1 MLRKLI
7 IVLMSLSLCWT
18 TLACGSSSNTTSS
31 NNRPTQTVSQNRT
44 QTNQGEYPVQQAQYN
59 DANGEYSL
67 MLLNTPPGTPP
78 VYRTTNLQMA
88 RLTDEQIQAGKGT
101 YAQIQGDQAT
111 LYLTEDFKI
120 EYVHNVTETR
130 TDPATGQQQVVVVR
144 QQSSFWQPFA
154 GAFVGSAI
162 ANTLFAPRYYVPP
175 VYQPG
180 GTLVGYGGYGNTYD
194 SAVQDYRSRYNS
206 PPPAVRNRQVLRTTG
221 NIASP
226 SYNRTTPSPSRNTTP
241 STGSGT
247 ASSPSTPS
255 TPRSTSKD
263 ASRSTGSGVGS
274 SNLQRS
280 NSTRRSSP
288 TQQRTPS
295 FGSGG
300 SRNRSFGGSS
310 KRRR

>member
-1 MLRKLI
+1 MLRKFIVVLI
-7 IVLMSLSLCWT
+7 SLSLCWT
-18 TLACGSSSNTTSS
+18 TLACGSPNTTTY
-31 NNRPTQTVSQNRT
+31 NRPAQTVSQNRT
-44 QTNQGEYPVQQAQYN
+44 QVKQGEYPVQQAEYN

-78 VYRTTNLQMA
+78 VYRTANLQMA
-88 RLTDEQIQAGKGT
+88 RLTDEQIQAGKSS
-101 YAQIQGDQAT
+101 YADIQGDRAT

-144 QQSSFWQPFA
+144 RESNFWQPFA

-180 GTLVGYGGYGNTYD
+180 SSLVGYGGYGNTYD
-194 SAVQDYRSRYNS
+194 SAVQDYRSRHNS
-206 PPPAVRNRQVLRTTG
+206 PPPAVKNRQVLRTTG

-226 SYNRTTPSPSRNTTP
+226 SYNRTTPSTSKTPTP
-241 STGSGT
+241 SPGSGT
-247 ASSPSTPS
+247 AASPSTPS
-255 TPRSTSKD
+255 TSRD

-280 NSTRRSSP
+280 NSTGRSSP
-288 TQQRTPS
+288 TQKRTPG

-300 SRNRSFGGSS
+300 SSSPSRRPGSS
-310 KRRR
+310 RRRR

>member
-1 MLRKLI
+1 MLRKFV

-18 TLACGSSSNTTSS
+18 TLACGSSNTTAY
-31 NNRPTQTVSQNRT
+31 NRSTQTVSQNRT
-44 QTNQGEYPVQQAQYN
+44 QVNQGQYPVQQAEYN

-78 VYRTTNLQMA
+78 VYRTANLQMA

-101 YAQIQGDQAT
+101 YADIEGDKAT

-130 TDPATGQQQVVVVR
+130 TDPATGRQEVVVVR

-162 ANTLFAPRYYVPP
+162 ANSLFAPRYYVPP
-175 VYQPG
+175 AYQPG
-180 GTLVGYGGYGNTYD
+180 GLLTGYGGYGNTYD
-194 SAVQDYRSRYNS
+194 SAVRDYRSRYNS
-206 PPPAVRNRQVLRTTG
+206 PPPAVKNRQVLRSTG

-226 SYNRTTPSPSRNTTP
+226 SRNRTT
-241 STGSGT
+241 
-247 ASSPSTPS
+247 
-255 TPRSTSKD
+255 RSTSRD
-263 ASRSTGSGVGS
+263 ANRSTGSGVGS

-280 NSTRRSSP
+280 DRTRPSR
-288 TQQRTPS
+288 TQKRTPS
-295 FGSGG
+295 FGSGR
-300 SRNRSFGGSS
+300 SRSRSFGGS
-310 KRRR
+310 RRRR

>member
-1 MLRKLI
+1 MLRKFI

-18 TLACGSSSNTTSS
+18 TLACGSSSTTTAS
-31 NNRPTQTVSQNRT
+31 NQTPTQTVSQNRT
-44 QTNQGEYPVQQAQYN
+44 QANQGEYPVQQAEYN
-59 DANGEYSL
+59 DADGEYSL

-120 EYVHNVTETR
+120 QYVHNVTETR

-175 VYQPG
+175 AYQPG
-180 GTLVGYGGYGNTYD
+180 GVLTGYGGYGNTYN
-194 SAVQDYRSRYNS
+194 SAVSDYRSRYNS
-206 PPPAVRNRQVLRTTG
+206 PPPAVKNRQVLRTTG

-226 SYNRTTPSPSRNTTP
+226 SNNRNTPSSSGNIASPSNNRNTP
-241 STGSGT
+241 S
-247 ASSPSTPS
+247 SS
-255 TPRSTSKD
+255 RD

-280 NSTRRSSP
+280 NQTRPSR
-288 TQQRTPS
+288 TQKRTPS

-300 SRNRSFGGSS
+300 SRSRSGGS
-310 KRRR
+310 RRRR